1 MKSKRI
7 LLAILVMAIFGW
19 QSAKALDRTVDGLT
33 YTTTGTLNEVSVRVA
48 DPTTFSQVSL
58 VIPGEV
64 EMYPGQMFSVVEIED
79 GAFASLGDPNP
90 SNVYHFTSVTIPAS
104 VRKIGNYAFVN
115 TSIDNLIIERDANS
129 TLAVGLDAFGG
140 TTMIIKEV
148 KWGGSIRQWC
158 EVEFASL
165 YANPIA
171 VKDWTA
177 SNTTFPRLTL
187 TDPVDYI
194 NSETSTSA
202 SHIAAQSAYSV
213 LVDRPAKST
222 TTQRKVSGVVAAY
235 ASTRLVLPADVTTIN
250 LYAFANRPFRS
261 IKTMG
266 AAPSIDEGTFSF
278 IQNTELF
285 AACEYLAGYN
295 SHTEWKKAKSR
306 KSYVDYV
313 PGAIVNAPAKYI
325 YSSINP
331 TEVVATIQYTKPT
344 CSGANAGQW
353 KLTAVME
360 PGYQFNRWSG
370 GDFNSSSIP
379 SLTGDIDQ
387 AMPTTAFVDR
397 VIYTVGL
404 SSNNTT
410 MGTIGSNSQ
419 LSAYYNESM
428 NLTATANA
436 GYRFVRWS
444 NGKSENPYYIQI
456 TSDTALV
463 AYFEKEET
471 VAGDIVYQ
479 TDFTDAAYDNNLW
492 RMYDNGQNG
501 NVWRISN
508 GRLMLTSQARY
519 ASTTTYAFRRL
530 QLKAN
535 TYYTLE
541 LSQLNTSSTYLKYAL
556 VKRSDMNNT
565 DDFTYIPGGTFKNVP
580 LPVSG
585 TTTIQ
590 IDAADLPADGD
601 YYLAFRWDNPYSS
614 ATYAPSIGAIKF
626 SERKFK
632 INTVMVP
639 DVADGTL
646 TGSTQVFAS
655 ATGVTIT
662 ATSGLGASN
671 AARNFGYRFVGWYL
685 DDPTCSGSAIST
697 ATSYT
702 VPASYLNDDH
712 TFYAKYEPKT
722 VRLSLGATTGLRYLP
737 GSATAQNNQLLA
749 AAMDASYIADNNYFD
764 YDNTTAT
771 YTDGYNATSGV
782 YYASER
788 TLTPASSYIQGLH
801 DQEVTIAVVPVD
813 GYVFDKWSDGNT
825 DNPRVITLNF
835 KGNTSYSP
843 SNANSATAYATM
855 PQLKPVFKMRDDYTV
870 SVKLHDIRYEGT
882 ATEREDNSMGEII
895 GLNSPYTY
903 NTTVSITARPRA
915 NYTFVKWVDG
925 NGKVYTDSTLTFKI
939 QGNNY
944 ASGVGQNDAS
954 RQLKAYFEIKKYI
967 VTAKP
972 DILEH
977 GNISIPT
984 SADEGVVGVV
994 DLGWVEGEG
1003 RKVEV
1008 EYRRTVTLKADAFSG
1023 YKLVGWLKE
1032 GTTDTIKYPKY
1043 IFTPTSDASFTA
1055 IFAEDTGARIQDSV
1069 VYNYIYE
1076 DVVVPNYVNV
1086 VVPVYVDTT
1095 IYRPVYKDSTVMV
1108 PVYVNNPVYRDTVI
1122 YNYQYVTNPVYVDT
1136 TIYNYYY
1143 VNNPIYVDTVIN
1155 VVTYNPVYVDTVL
1168 YRLVY
1173 QDSTVLVPV
1182 YVNNPVYVDTVIYNY
1197 IPTFVDTTIYRP
1209 VYIDQPYYDTISVT
1223 FDTTICDTLVVDNYI
1238 HDTLYLTQ
1246 YVHDTIYLTEY
1257 IHDTVYITD
1266 TVYVGVDDVDA
1277 LNLKLY
1283 QRNGRVV
1290 VSGAEG
1296 AEVRLY
1302 DAVGRLLATKQDNY
1316 TDLEF
1321 DVPATGTY
1329 LIRVGNLHARRI
1341 VVVR

>member
-194 NSETSTSA
+194 NSETNTSA

-250 LYAFANRPFRS
+250 LYAFANRPFRF

-370 GDFNSSSIP
+370 GDFNSSSLNP
-379 SLTGDIDQ
+379 LTGDVDQ
-387 AMPTTAFVDR
+387 AMPATAFVDR
-397 VIYTVGL
+397 IIYTVGL

-419 LSAYYNESM
+419 LSAYYNEEM

-444 NGKSENPYYIQI
+444 NGNSKNPYRLQI

-463 AYFEKEET
+463 AYFEKVET

-565 DDFTYIPGGTFKNVP
+565 DDFTYIPGGSFQNVP

-601 YYLAFRWDNPYSS
+601 YYLAFRWDNPYGS

-626 SERKFK
+626 CERKFK

-639 DVADGTL
+639 DSADGTL
-646 TGSTQVFAS
+646 TGSTQAFAS
-655 ATGVTIT
+655 ATGVVIT

-737 GSATAQNNQLLA
+737 GNATASNNQLLA

-764 YDNTTAT
+764 YDNTSAT

-801 DQEVTIAVVPVD
+801 DQKVTIAVVPVD

-855 PQLKPVFKMRDDYTV
+855 PQLKPEFKVREDYTV
-870 SVKLHDIRYEGT
+870 SAKVYDYLEN
-882 ATEREDNSMGEII
+882 REDNYMGTIT
-895 GLNSPYTY
+895 GSGTY
-903 NTTVSITARPRA
+903 KYNQQVTLTATPKPH
-915 NYTFVKWVDG
+915 YTFVKWVDG
-925 NGKVYTDSTLTFKI
+925 NDKEYTTPTISFKV

-944 ASGVGQNDAS
+944 AGGVGQNDAS
-954 RQLKAYFEIKKYI
+954 RQLKAYFEIEKYT
-967 VTAKP
+967 VTIKP
-972 DILEH
+972 NPNYIEG
-977 GNISIPT
+977 GNAT
-984 SADEGVVGVV
+984 FV
-994 DLGWVEGEG
+994 DPAGGSWVEGQG
-1003 RKVEV
+1003 FVQTINYRTTVKV
-1008 EYRRTVTLKADAFSG
+1008 RADRFSG
-1023 YKLVGWLKE
+1023 YKFTGWTVDGSSAAPILYDE
-1032 GTTDTIKYPKY
+1032 YT
-1043 IFTPTSDASFTA
+1043 FTPTSDITLIANFEPGAQPTVLTR
-1055 IFAEDTGARIQDSV
+1055 DTVIYDTTRVNVNVPVTVYDTTRVNVSV
-1069 VYNYIYE
+1069 PVTVYDTTTVTITNTVHQTVTVY
-1076 DVVVPNYVNV
+1076 DTTTVPVVV
-1086 VVPVYVDTT
+1086 T
-1095 IYRPVYKDSTVMV
+1095 RDSIVMV
-1108 PVYVNNPVYRDTVI
+1108 PVYINNPV
-1122 YNYQYVTNPVYVDT
+1122 
-1136 TIYNYYY
+1136 
-1143 VNNPIYVDTVIN
+1143 YVDTVIN
-1155 VVTYNPVYVDTVL
+1155 VVTYNPIYVDTLL
-1168 YRLVY
+1168 YRIVY
-1173 QDSTVLVPV
+1173 KDSTILVPV
-1182 YVNNPVYVDTVIYNY
+1182 YVNNPVYVDTTIY
-1197 IPTFVDTTIYRP
+1197 IPTYLPNYVDTTIFRP
-1209 VYIDQPYYDTISVT
+1209 VYIDVPYYDTISVT
-1223 FDTTICDTLVVDNYI
+1223 FDTTICDTLTLVDTLIVNNYI
-1238 HDTLYLTQ
+1238 
-1246 YVHDTIYLTEY
+1246 HDTIYLTEY

-1266 TVYVGVDDVDA
+1266 TIYVGIDDVET
-1277 LNLKLY
+1277 LNVKLF
-1283 QRNGRVV
+1283 QRGGNIV

-1296 AEVRLY
+1296 AQVSLY
-1302 DAVGRLLATKQDNY
+1302 DAIGRLLATKQDTY

-1321 DVPATGTY
+1321 DVPASGAY
-1329 LIRVGNLHARRI
+1329 LIRVGDRLTRRI

>member
-187 TDPVDYI
+187 TDPIDYI
-194 NSETSTSA
+194 NSETNTSA

-250 LYAFANRPFRS
+250 LYAFANRPFRF

-370 GDFNSSSIP
+370 GDFNSSSLNP
-379 SLTGDIDQ
+379 LTGDVDQ
-387 AMPTTAFVDR
+387 AMPATAFVDR
-397 VIYTVGL
+397 IIYTVGL

-419 LSAYYNESM
+419 LSAYYNEEM

-444 NGKSENPYYIQI
+444 NGNSKNPYRLQI

-463 AYFEKEET
+463 AYFEKVET

-737 GSATAQNNQLLA
+737 GNATAQNNQLLA

-764 YDNTTAT
+764 YDNTAAT

-788 TLTPASSYIQGLH
+788 TLTPASGYIQGLH

-855 PQLKPVFKMRDDYTV
+855 PQLKPIFKVREDYAVTAQVFDNDENRPDNLMGTV
-870 SVKLHDIRYEGT
+870 SGT
-882 ATEREDNSMGEII
+882 GTFKYNQQVTLKATPR
-895 GLNSPYTY
+895 PHY
-903 NTTVSITARPRA
+903 N
-915 NYTFVKWVDG
+915 FVKWVDG
-925 NGKVYTDSTLTFKI
+925 NGKVYTDSIISFKVM
-939 QGNNY
+939 GNNY
-944 ASGVGQNDAS
+944 DGTNGQNDAS
-954 RQLKAYFEIKKYI
+954 RQLKAYFEIEKYT
-967 VTAKP
+967 VTIKP
-972 DILEH
+972 NNLEY
-977 GNISIPT
+977 GNVSFDPAGGT
-984 SADEGVVGVV
+984 
-994 DLGWVEGEG
+994 WVPGEG
-1003 RKVEV
+1003 LVKTIP
-1008 EYRRTVTLKADAFSG
+1008 YRQTVRAKATYFSG
-1023 YKLVGWLKE
+1023 YKFTGWTVNGSDPILYDE
-1032 GTTDTIKYPKY
+1032 YT
-1043 IFTPTSDASFTA
+1043 FTPTSDIELVANFEPGNPPVVITKDTI
-1055 IFAEDTGARIQDSV
+1055 IFDTTHVNVPVNVPVTVYDTTYSTVNVSVTVFDTTTVTVTNTVHQTVTVYDTTTVPVVVTRDSV
-1069 VYNYIYE
+1069 
-1076 DVVVPNYVNV
+1076 
-1086 VVPVYVDTT
+1086 
-1095 IYRPVYKDSTVMV
+1095 VMV
-1108 PVYVNNPVYRDTVI
+1108 PVYI
-1122 YNYQYVTNPVYVDT
+1122 
-1136 TIYNYYY
+1136 
-1143 VNNPIYVDTVIN
+1143 NNPIYVDTVIN

-1238 HDTLYLTQ
+1238 HDTLFLTQ